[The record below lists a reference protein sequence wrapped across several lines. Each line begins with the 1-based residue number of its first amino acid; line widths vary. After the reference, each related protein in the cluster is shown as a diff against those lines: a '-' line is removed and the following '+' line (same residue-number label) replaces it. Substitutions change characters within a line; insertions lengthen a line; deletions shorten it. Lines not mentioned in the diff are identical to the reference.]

1 MQAGHTVVLSSGEP
15 GHRGCLPS
23 LALLET
29 GGTNSRVSPCT
40 EVWERARKSLSKQLG
55 VWMSG
60 VQISSVTGENL
71 MLYPFVLHI

>member
-29 GGTNSRVSPCT
+29 GGTNSKGFSLYRSLG
-40 EVWERARKSLSKQLG
+40 KS
-55 VWMSG
+55 
-60 VQISSVTGENL
+60 
-71 MLYPFVLHI
+71 